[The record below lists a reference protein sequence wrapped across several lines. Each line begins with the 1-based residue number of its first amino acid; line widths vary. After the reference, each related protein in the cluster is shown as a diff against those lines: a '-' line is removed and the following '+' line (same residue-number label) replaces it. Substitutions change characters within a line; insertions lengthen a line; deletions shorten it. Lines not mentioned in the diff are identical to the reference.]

1 MAKPRFVL
9 EAGLIVDLILVAVN
23 RLVEP
28 NKAMSH
34 TVQGCQRLTRPL
46 TKRSTGGG
54 NGNPF
59 QYSFLENPMDKMKRQ
74 KELTPEDEPPRSEGV
89 QHATGEE
96 QRLFTSS
103 SRKNEAAGPKQK

>member
-9 EAGLIVDLILVAVN
+9 EAGLIMDLILVAVN

-59 QYSFLENPMDKMKRQ
+59 QYSFLENPMDGRAWWATVRGVTKSQTRLSD
-74 KELTPEDEPPRSEGV
+74 LTL
-89 QHATGEE
+89 T
-96 QRLFTSS
+96 
-103 SRKNEAAGPKQK
+103 

>member
-46 TKRSTGGG
+46 TKWSTGGG

-89 QHATGEE
+89 QYA
-96 QRLFTSS
+96 QL
-103 SRKNEAAGPKQK
+103 QKE